1 MPPKTDRHPL
11 RSRGDSDFVN
21 HTMSIR
27 VPGIMLTVSD
37 LNPDYPDSI
46 HADIRRL
53 HEMMVNDEPVPMLE
67 DSAIDTAH
75 WHAAAA
81 KQRQRF
87 ETLTWQNSEWFFAET
102 FAYRHLIQAVR
113 WFENGRD
120 PFLPKKRT
128 EIDGEKLWQ
137 LLDTALQVEGSPTE
151 QLHQVLAYPL
161 WGNRIDLSHDVSLG
175 HGAADTAVDDDLLA
189 DDRQAVI
196 AQVLQ
201 DGQRVHGACHLI
213 ADNAGTELAMD
224 LVLIDWLLQNG
235 AETVTLHLKLHP
247 TFVSDAIPDD
257 VWQTLAAMREQG
269 SRASALANRLHTAW
283 IEKRLILV
291 PHSFWNSSHFLWEMP
306 PALVEHFKHSTLVV
320 VKGDA
325 NYRRTIG
332 DIVWDVDTAFSTVV
346 DYFPAPLLALR
357 TLKSDGVIGVAK
369 HQADV
374 IQQADPEWR
383 TNGKRG
389 VIQLALPQP

>member
-1 MPPKTDRHPL
+1 MPPITDRQPL

-37 LNPDYPDSI
+37 LNPDYPDRI

-53 HEMMVNDEPVPMLE
+53 NEMMVNDEPVPML
-67 DSAIDTAH
+67 DDAAIDTAH
-75 WHAAAA
+75 WHAAAE

-87 ETLTWQNSEWFFAET
+87 DTLTWQNSEWFFAET

-120 PFLPKKRT
+120 PFLPRKQT

-137 LLDTALQVEGSPTE
+137 LLDTALQVEGSPAE

-189 DDRQAVI
+189 DDRDGVVQ
-196 AQVLQ
+196 QVLK
-201 DGQRVHGACHLI
+201 DGQRVQGACHLI

-235 AETVTLHLKLHP
+235 AATVTLHLKLHP

-269 SRASALANRLHTAW
+269 SRAAALANRLHTAW
-283 IEKRLILV
+283 VEKRLILV
-291 PHSFWNSSHFLWEMP
+291 PHLFWNSSHFLWEMP

-332 DIVWDVDTAFSTVV
+332 DIVWDVDTPFSTIV

-357 TLKSDGVIGVAK
+357 TLKSDGVIGVTKA
-369 HQADV
+369 QADI

-389 VIQLALPQP
+389 VIQLAMPQP